1 MSLEMFQGPS
11 FQENIKFPHNDVE
24 RDLFQSICKKT
35 KKNKICNQ
43 NSNFF
48 CFGKQ
53 RQIILFK
60 PDLQTINHKLN
71 LLPLTMLV
79 DIEERR
85 RKIRVSPIFPKYS
98 KYFREVS
105 FHQEGLLHQGF
116 FTTNFCA
123 GEMAKSCTFLQL
135 ITISLT
141 LVFIFTITPI
151 SRNLKITADGNR
163 ASLAFLASA
172 EPLNSS
178 SWVCRALAKQ
188 VNGCSCSSYKECFP
202 LHHGAL

>member
-85 RKIRVSPIFPKYS
+85 RKIRVSPIFPKYFQIFPGGVLS
-98 KYFREVS
+98 PGRFIAPGI
-105 FHQEGLLHQGF
+105 FHHELL
-116 FTTNFCA
+116 
-123 GEMAKSCTFLQL
+123 
-135 ITISLT
+135 
-141 LVFIFTITPI
+141 
-151 SRNLKITADGNR
+151 R
-163 ASLAFLASA
+163 
-172 EPLNSS
+172 
-178 SWVCRALAKQ
+178 
-188 VNGCSCSSYKECFP
+188 
-202 LHHGAL
+202 

>member
-1 MSLEMFQGPS
+1 MSSEMFQGPS

-24 RDLFQSICKKT
+24 RGSFQSICKRT
-35 KKNKICNQ
+35 KKCNQ
-43 NSNFF
+43 NSYFF

-53 RQIILFK
+53 RHIMFFS

-123 GEMAKSCTFLQL
+123 REMAKRCTFLQL

-141 LVFIFTITPI
+141 LVFILTMTPI
-151 SRNLKITADGNR
+151 SRNLKITAVCNR
-163 ASLAFLASA
+163 ASLASLASLASA

>member
-24 RDLFQSICKKT
+24 RGSFQSICRRT
-35 KKNKICNQ
+35 KKCNQ

-53 RQIILFK
+53 RQIMLFS

-85 RKIRVSPIFPKYS
+85 RKIRVSPIFPKYFQIFPGGFLS
-98 KYFREVS
+98 PGRFIAPGI
-105 FHQEGLLHQGF
+105 FHHELL
-116 FTTNFCA
+116 
-123 GEMAKSCTFLQL
+123 
-135 ITISLT
+135 
-141 LVFIFTITPI
+141 
-151 SRNLKITADGNR
+151 R
-163 ASLAFLASA
+163 
-172 EPLNSS
+172 
-178 SWVCRALAKQ
+178 
-188 VNGCSCSSYKECFP
+188 
-202 LHHGAL
+202 

>member
-11 FQENIKFPHNDVE
+11 FQENIKFPPQWCWKNF
-24 RDLFQSICKKT
+24 FQSICRRT

-53 RQIILFK
+53 RRIILFK

-123 GEMAKSCTFLQL
+123 GEMAKRCTFLQL
-135 ITISLT
+135 ITISLK
-141 LVFIFTITPI
+141 LVFILTMTPI
-151 SRNLKITADGNR
+151 SRNFKITAVCNR
-163 ASLAFLASA
+163 ASLASLASA
-172 EPLNSS
+172 KPLNSS
-178 SWVCRALAKQ
+178 SWVCR
-188 VNGCSCSSYKECFP
+188 SSAGKA
-202 LHHGAL
+202 G

>member
-1 MSLEMFQGPS
+1 MMLKEVRFKAFVG
-11 FQENIKFPHNDVE
+11 E
-24 RDLFQSICKKT
+24 LKK
-35 KKNKICNQ
+35 CNQ

-53 RQIILFK
+53 RQIMLFS
-60 PDLQTINHKLN
+60 PDLQAINHKLN

-85 RKIRVSPIFPKYS
+85 RKIRVSPIFS
-98 KYFREVS
+98 KYFWEDS

-141 LVFIFTITPI
+141 LVFMLTITPI
-151 SRNLKITADGNR
+151 SRNLKITAVCNR
-163 ASLAFLASA
+163 ATLAYLASA
-172 EPLNSS
+172 EP
-178 SWVCRALAKQ
+178 
-188 VNGCSCSSYKECFP
+188 
-202 LHHGAL
+202 